1 MNKEKF
7 NILVSSSEKN
17 IQSVDIED
25 LNKLKRTFPYCYL
38 IHYLLLIKLSQERNY
53 INIDEKI
60 TRASIYSYDRK
71 TIYNLFNKKYKLEKK
86 SLKFKFTYWL
96 KNLTKESERSVENF
110 SEISINKSISDND
123 NLTTETLAE
132 LYFSQG
138 HNERAIQAYK
148 ILSLKYPKKSSLFAN
163 RIKYIKSKTI

>member
-7 NILVSSSEKN
+7 NILVNSVHKN
-17 IQSVDIED
+17 IQSVDIKD
-25 LNKLKRTFPYCYL
+25 LDELKRKFPYCYL
-38 IHYLLLIKLSQERNY
+38 IHYLSLIKLSQKNND
-53 INIDEKI
+53 INIAESI
-60 TRASIYSYDRK
+60 TQASIYSYDRK
-71 TIYNLFNKKYKLEKK
+71 KIYNYFNKKPKVKKK
-86 SLKFKFTYWL
+86 SLKFKFTDWL
-96 KNLTKESERSVENF
+96 KNLNKERESSIENF
-110 SEISINKSISDND
+110 TKISINKSISDND

-163 RIKYIKSKTI
+163 RIKYIKSKTT

>member
-7 NILVSSSEKN
+7 NLLITSTEKN
-17 IQSVDIED
+17 IKSIDIKD
-25 LNKLKRTFPYCYL
+25 LDEFKRQFPYCYL
-38 IHYLLLIKLSQERNY
+38 IHYLSLVKLSQENNY

-60 TRASIYSYDRK
+60 TQASIYSHDR
-71 TIYNLFNKKYKLEKK
+71 TSIYNFFNKKFKIEKI
-86 SLKFKFTYWL
+86 SLKFKFTDWL
-96 KNLTKESERSVENF
+96 KNTNNEGKDYSENF
-110 SEISINKSISDND
+110 PMTSINNSISDND

-138 HNERAIQAYK
+138 YNERAIQAYK

-163 RIKYIKSKTI
+163 RIKYIKSKTT

>member
-7 NILVSSSEKN
+7 NMLVRSADKN
-17 IQSVDIED
+17 FQSVDIKD
-25 LNKLKRTFPYCYL
+25 LDELKRKFPYCYL
-38 IHYLLLIKLSQERNY
+38 IHYLSLIKLSQKNNDL
-53 INIDEKI
+53 NIDETI
-60 TRASIYSYDRK
+60 TQASIYSYDRK
-71 TIYNLFNKKYKLEKK
+71 IIYNFFNKKSKVEKK
-86 SLKFKFTYWL
+86 SLKLKFTDWF
-96 KNLTKESERSVENF
+96 KNLSKERERPVENF
-110 SEISINKSISDND
+110 NEISINKSISDND

-163 RIKYIKSKTI
+163 RIKYIKSKTT

>member
-7 NILVSSSEKN
+7 NMLVRSADKN
-17 IQSVDIED
+17 IQSVDIKD
-25 LNKLKRTFPYCYL
+25 LDELKRKFPYCYL
-38 IHYLLLIKLSQERNY
+38 IHYLSLIKLSQKNNDL
-53 INIDEKI
+53 NIDETI
-60 TRASIYSYDRK
+60 TQASIYSYDRK
-71 TIYNLFNKKYKLEKK
+71 IIYNFFYKKSKVEKK
-86 SLKFKFTYWL
+86 SLKLKFADWF
-96 KNLTKESERSVENF
+96 KNLSKERERSVENF
-110 SEISINKSISDND
+110 NEISINKSISDND

-163 RIKYIKSKTI
+163 RIKYIKSKTT